1 MLYVYQDSVC
11 VFAARVQT
19 PLVLVSLHV
28 QGEVVRSGEGARAD
42 GALEGF
48 GARVLPVMARQLVRT
63 SKTPV
68 AAVPRAPVGLLT
80 RVSPEVGFQM
90 GRLGVDL
97 LAAWVI
103 TVVDPP
109 FLQVRVVPP
118 VVAGRHGGLSWGWG
132 WSRCRGLGKACGLA
146 WDRRWTCGEGQGQA
160 ARPRARAE
168 SRCATCQLGGDG
180 GCV

>member
-1 MLYVYQDSVC
+1 MCVCQDSACVFVVC
-11 VFAARVQT
+11 VRVQT

-28 QGEVVRSGEGARAD
+28 QGEVVGSGEGARAD

-48 GARVLPVMARQLVRT
+48 GACVLPEMARQLIRT
-63 SKTPV
+63 CEAPV
-68 AAVPRAPVGLLT
+68 AAVPRAPVRLLT
-80 RVSPEVGFQM
+80 RVSPEVSFQM
-90 GRLGVDL
+90 GRLGVDF

-132 WSRCRGLGKACGLA
+132 CGCDLA
-146 WDRRWTCGEGQGQA
+146 WDRRGTCSVGQRQA
-160 ARPRARAE
+160 ARSRAGSEPRG
-168 SRCATCQLGGDG
+168 AT
-180 GCV
+180 